1 MDHIVVDFEVFA
13 HGVVHQIVIGEVEK
27 YELLHQN
34 ILEVIGFRSVNFY
47 VGSDAASTVDGTAR
61 VGELDL
67 AVGIAL
73 RAVRRVVEVVVHGDA
88 RVVARNQATAGG
100 VVVICGQGESGVV
113 RQR

>member
-1 MDHIVVDFEVFA
+1 
-13 HGVVHQIVIGEVEK
+13 
-27 YELLHQN
+27 
-34 ILEVIGFRSVNFY
+34 FRSVNFY
-47 VGSDAASTVDGTAR
+47 VGSDAASTVDGTGR

-88 RVVARNQATAGG
+88 RVVALNQATAGG

-113 RQR
+113 RQRIHGLHEPFAKCGFAGDQGPVVILQC